1 MLLSEG
7 YLMFIKCF
15 EDENPYTCIMAMDYH
30 WSHVSS
36 DSQFQ
41 SEAFETTF
49 NSKLEEMHRYKEI

>member
-15 EDENPYTCIMAMDYH
+15 EDENPYTRIMAMDYH

-41 SEAFETTF
+41 SEAFETTS